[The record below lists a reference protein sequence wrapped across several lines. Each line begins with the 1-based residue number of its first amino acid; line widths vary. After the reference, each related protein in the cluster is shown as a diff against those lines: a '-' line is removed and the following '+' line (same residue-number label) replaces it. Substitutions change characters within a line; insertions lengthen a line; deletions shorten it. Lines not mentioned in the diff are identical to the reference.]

1 LFDSLTPSASFTVLG
16 GATDYLLGGLS
27 VGGKGAIT
35 GMANVAPRACAK
47 AFQLFQA
54 GKTTEALEIAGE
66 VSKAEWGMGKGGIM
80 GTKVG

>member
-1 LFDSLTPSASFTVLG
+1 VPLTTSSAVSPSEAR
-16 GATDYLLGGLS
+16 ALS
-27 VGGKGAIT
+27 PAWPT
-35 GMANVAPRACAK
+35 